1 MKDIYRII
9 KGPLITEK
17 STQQKELKNRYSFV
31 VARDANKC
39 EIKEAVERIFK
50 VKVAEVHTQNVLGKI
65 KRVRQ
70 HLTRRPHWKKALVT
84 LKEGS
89 IEMFEGA

>member
-1 MKDIYRII
+1 MKDFYQII

-17 STQQKELKNRYSFV
+17 STAQKETASQYAFV
-31 VARDANKC
+31 VDPRANKV
-39 EIKEAVERIFK
+39 EIKEAVERLFK
-50 VKVAEVHTQNVLGKI
+50 VKVAEVHTQNVAGKV

-70 HLTRRPHWKKALVT
+70 HLTRRSHWKKAVVT

-89 IEMFEGA
+89 IEIFEGA

>member
-1 MKDIYRII
+1 MKDLYQII

-17 STQQKELKNRYSFV
+17 STAQKEAASQYGFIVDR
-31 VARDANKC
+31 RANKV
-39 EIKEAVERIFK
+39 EIKEAVERLFK
-50 VKVAEVHTQNVLGKI
+50 VKVAQVHTQNVAGKR

-70 HLTRRPHWKKALVT
+70 HLTRRPHWKKAVVT

-89 IEMFEGA
+89 IEIFEGA